1 MMEGL
6 NKTISVMIHFQF
18 SNFNLVSMIILWASC
33 KSSLSLELSH
43 LMVLICPV
51 LAQRDKIIQAI
62 FFKKVLRILLRL
74 MFIPRLEKYKY
85 PIDEDYRHFLDCEI
99 RKQGRLNDCGRCK
112 YVWDHWYG
120 TDAPYNMTADP

>member
-1 MMEGL
+1 
-6 NKTISVMIHFQF
+6 
-18 SNFNLVSMIILWASC
+18 
-33 KSSLSLELSH
+33 
-43 LMVLICPV
+43 
-51 LAQRDKIIQAI
+51 
-62 FFKKVLRILLRL
+62 

-99 RKQGRLNDCGRCK
+99 RKQGRLNACGRCK